1 MKIRLIALIGT
12 GLAIALVAAGCGDDS
27 STTALTKAEFVK
39 QGNAICKAGN
49 EEIDREFEKFAE
61 DNKLGKN
68 KPPTN
73 AQLEEAA
80 EEFLLPSVSR
90 QIDEVR
96 ALGAP
101 EGQEEAVEAFLDN
114 AEAEVEEIEE
124 DPGKISESSLFAE
137 VNKEGRALGLTACA
151 EE

>member
-1 MKIRLIALIGT
+1 LKIRFIALIGAAF
-12 GLAIALVAAGCGDDS
+12 AIVLVAAGCGDDS
-27 STTALTKAEFVK
+27 STTALTKAEFV
-39 QGNAICKAGN
+39 QRGNAICKAGN

-61 DNKLGKN
+61 DHKLAQN
-68 KPPTN
+68 KPPTS

-101 EGQEEAVEAFLDN
+101 EGQEETVEAFLDN
-114 AEAEVEEIEE
+114 AEAEVETIEE
-124 DPGKISESSLFAE
+124 DPGKLNEDAFAA
-137 VNKEGRALGLTACA
+137 VNKEARALGLTACA